1 MEMHRNHLYNC
12 TVQIAPGQTLG
23 ELHAVD
29 EVSVQALEENITVDA
44 ISSLLGDCEV
54 DDSLSENDKRLSEV
68 LYALSLKQF
77 LSVAITTKTTSG
89 IDCQVPDSIHPPFL

>member
-29 EVSVQALEENITVDA
+29 EVSVQALEEDITVNA

-54 DDSLSENDKRLSEV
+54 DDSLSE
-68 LYALSLKQF
+68 F
-77 LSVAITTKTTSG
+77 LSVAITTRTTSG
-89 IDCQVPDSIHPPFL
+89 IDCQAPDCIHPPFL